1 MAMLVEGYTGKRLR
15 PDDALGHPDDTI
27 RDAGPP
33 RKRRDFEPEKPNHI
47 LLMTVV
53 NPVYPITVDVIKTI
67 SSSHGQVLRIV
78 IFKKNGVQAMVEFDS
93 VEAAARAKEALTGAD
108 IYSGCCTLRIEFA
121 KPARLNVYKN
131 DAESWDYTNPALG
144 VTAKPEL
151 LAAKTPLLQEPH
163 FPGFALPYG
172 LEAVR
177 GSPLYGATPVAESL
191 SLGRFA
197 AALAAP
203 AVGATTFNPA
213 ELALQAS
220 PPAAR
225 AALSAAS
232 FAAQPAVAPASPRL
246 AQQGAVLMVYGL
258 NKDMMNAERLFNL
271 FCLYGNVIRIKFL
284 KTKEGC
290 AMVQLG
296 DALAVERA
304 IGNLNNI
311 NIFGSKL
318 QLGYSKQ
325 AFLNNVQQPYSLPDG
340 TPSFKDFTGCKN
352 NRFLNPGMASKNRIQ
367 APSKV
372 LHFFNMP
379 PQLAPSELTE
389 IFQSAGAATPLS
401 ANIFP
406 SKTERS
412 SSGLVEFRSTE
423 EAVEA
428 LVVSNHKSIPRS
440 SSKFPFTMKLCFSS
454 SRAGNGGGSDRAHSS
469 PEQVC

>member
-1 MAMLVEGYTGKRLR
+1 
-15 PDDALGHPDDTI
+15 
-27 RDAGPP
+27 
-33 RKRRDFEPEKPNHI
+33 
-47 LLMTVV
+47 MTVV

-67 SSSHGQVLRIV
+67 SASHGQVLRIV

-93 VEAAARAKEALTGAD
+93 VESASRAKQALTGAD

-131 DAESWDYTNPALG
+131 DAESWDYTNPGLG
-144 VTAKPEL
+144 AAGKSEVVT
-151 LAAKTPLLQEPH
+151 KTPLLQEPH
-163 FPGFALPYG
+163 FAAFPLPYG

-177 GSPLYGATPVAESL
+177 GSPLYGATPVPESL

-197 AALAAP
+197 ALAAAP
-203 AVGATTFNPA
+203 AVGAAGGFGA

-220 PPAAR
+220 PPAR
-225 AALSAAS
+225 AALGAS
-232 FAAQPAVAPASPRL
+232 FAPQPTVAPQSPRL

-258 NKDMMNAERLFNL
+258 NKSMMNAERLFNL

-311 NIFGSKL
+311 NIFGNKL

-340 TPSFKDFTGCKN
+340 SPSFKDFTGSKN

-379 PQLAPSELTE
+379 PQLTPDELTE
-389 IFQSAGAATPLS
+389 IFQSAEVATPLS

-412 SSGLVEFRSTE
+412 SSGLVEFSSTE

-428 LVVSNHKSIPRS
+428 LVASNHKSIPRS

-454 SRAGNGGGSDRAHSS
+454 SRSGGASERAQS
-469 PEQVC
+469 PSHPC